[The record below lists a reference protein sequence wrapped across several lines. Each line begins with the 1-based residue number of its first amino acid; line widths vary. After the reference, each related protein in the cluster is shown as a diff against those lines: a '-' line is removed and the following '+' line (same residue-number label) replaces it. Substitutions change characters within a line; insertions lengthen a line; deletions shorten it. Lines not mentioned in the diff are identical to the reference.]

1 MAAQQ
6 ELIFLPPFIIHHLF
20 LNFMKQLLT
29 LFFSAFSIWLFS
41 QNDTTVYTVVDE
53 MPRFPGCEEKDT
65 TLEAKI
71 KCAQTNLLVF
81 FNSNIVYPLEA
92 RQQNLEGT
100 VVLSLVVEK
109 DGYISNPVVKKDIG
123 GGTGD
128 EAMRV
133 ALGMNEALKQAKL
146 TWTPGKKGGK
156 AVRSLVTVPIKFK
169 LQDPPDFVIVNRR
182 DTVFVVLDDSLGYK
196 EGNDAL
202 GKYFTEKLT
211 YPEEYKDT
219 CLIGDMDMT
228 LLVRPDGAV
237 KVLDLSDYWNLGWD
251 FQFQAI
257 KTAVST
263 WGKWKPATRKGKD
276 VPASIDLSVSFRPD
290 AAQCAQRIAQYQTA
304 NQLAN
309 EGSSLFNEGKQAEG
323 IQKLNE
329 ALQLFPNNANFL
341 YLRGQAYMKMEK
353 MDEACADFR
362 KVQSMTYIDV
372 VNQLIPIICK

>member
-1 MAAQQ
+1 
-6 ELIFLPPFIIHHLF
+6 
-20 LNFMKQLLT
+20 MKQLLT
-29 LFFSAFSIWLFS
+29 IFFSALSLWLFS
-41 QNDTTVYTVVDE
+41 QNDTTIYVVADE
-53 MPRFPGCEEKDT
+53 MPRFPGCENLDT

-81 FNSNIVYPLEA
+81 FNSNIAYPLEA
-92 RQQNLEGT
+92 RQQNIEGT
-100 VVLSLVVEK
+100 VVLSMVVEK

-123 GGTGD
+123 GGTGE

-146 TWTPGKKGGK
+146 AWTPGKKDGK
-156 AVRSLVTVPIKFK
+156 PVRTQLTVPIKFK

-182 DTVFVVLDDSLGYK
+182 DTVFVVLDDSLAYK
-196 EGNDAL
+196 DGQEAL
-202 GKYFTEKLT
+202 AEYFAEKLT
-211 YPEEYKDT
+211 YPAEYKDS
-219 CLIGDMDMT
+219 CLIGDMDLTVM
-228 LLVRPDGAV
+228 VRPDGAV

-263 WGKWKPATRKGKD
+263 WGKWKPATRKGKE
-276 VPASIDLSVSFRPD
+276 VPASLDMSVSFRPD
-290 AAQCAQRIAQYQTA
+290 DAKCAQRISQYETA
-304 NQLAN
+304 NQLAD
-309 EGSSLFNEGKQAEG
+309 EGSKLFNEGKQAEG

-353 MDEACADFR
+353 LAEACADFR
-362 KVQSMTYIDV
+362 KVQSMSYIDV
-372 VNQLIPIICK
+372 VNQLIPLICK